1 MNIIPSIDLKQ
12 DSHFYLMKLVN
23 VATDSIIIN
32 DGMGLPLVMDNRVRM
47 KLFSESREE
56 SLFL

>member
-12 DSHFYLMKLVN
+12 ETFLSDELVN
-23 VATDSIIIN
+23 IATDNIIIN
-32 DGMGLPLVMDNRVRM
+32 DGVWLPLVLDNRVTL

-56 SLFL
+56 SLIL